1 MIDTLLLAAGA
12 LVALAS
18 LPGTLEL
25 AMLTFAGLLPARRP
39 SAAAGAG
46 EKLKVVAVVPAHDEE
61 GGIAR
66 CIASLQACEQESD
79 RYEIAVI
86 ADNCSDDT
94 ATRAREAGAR
104 VLQRFDQEKI
114 GKGHALEWAFAQLIE
129 DGADVLMV
137 IDADTVVE
145 SNLVASMR
153 ARFGAGA
160 DAVQSRYGVLNAS
173 ESLRTRLMNVAL
185 LAFNVLRPRGRD
197 RLGLSVGIL
206 GNGFALSR
214 ETLLAVPYDAHSV
227 VEDLE
232 YHLSLVRSGRRVQFA
247 DETTVRA
254 DMPVGG
260 RGVDTQ
266 RARWEGGRFR
276 MIRETV
282 PLLSGEVL
290 RGQTRLL
297 EPLFELLL
305 LPLAFHVVLL
315 MAALVIPSL
324 PSQLYALLG
333 LAVVGIHVC
342 AGIVVGGGGP
352 RDVLALFAAPFY
364 VVWKLGLSRA
374 IARASRR
381 ETDWVRTERASAT
394 GDRP

>member
-1 MIDTLLLAAGA
+1 MIEIALLVVGA

-25 AMLTFAGLLPARRP
+25 AALTFAGLLPARP
-39 SAAAGAG
+39 PKGHAEAGHD
-46 EKLKVVAVVPAHDEE
+46 LRFVAVVPAHDEQD
-61 GGIAR
+61 GIAR
-66 CIASLQACEQESD
+66 CVESLKTCEPCGD
-79 RYEIAVI
+79 RFGITVI
-86 ADNCSDDT
+86 ADNCSDET
-94 ATRAREAGAR
+94 AARAREAGAD
-104 VLQRFDQEKI
+104 VLERHDQERI
-114 GKGHALEWAFAQLIE
+114 GKGHALEWAFAQLLE
-129 DGADVLMV
+129 AGTDVVMV

-145 SNLVASMR
+145 PNLVKAMR
-153 ARFGAGA
+153 RRFAAGA
-160 DAVQSRYGVLNAS
+160 DAVQTRYGVLNTS

-214 ETLLAVPYDAHSV
+214 QTVLTVPYEAHSV

-232 YHLSLVRSGRRVQFA
+232 YHLSLVRADRRVEFA

-260 RGVDTQ
+260 RGVDSQ

-282 PLLSGEVL
+282 LPLLREVI
-290 RGQTRLL
+290 GGKPRLA

-315 MAALVIPSL
+315 LAALVIPA
-324 PSQLYALLG
+324 PPTQLYALFG
-333 LAVVGIHVC
+333 LTVVGVHVL
-342 AGIVVGGGGP
+342 AGIFVGGGGP

-364 VVWKLGLSRA
+364 VLWKVGLSRA
-374 IARASRR
+374 IAKASRQ
-381 ETDWVRTERASAT
+381 EADWVRTERASAT
-394 GDRP
+394 GDRS